1 MSVRK
6 FTVSDVA
13 MVIAKRRWLLLIPF
27 AIGLAAVPILDKL
40 APERYRSEAL
50 LLVIPQQ
57 VPKDYVTPTMTL
69 SIEERLPAIT
79 DQILSRSRL
88 EQIIQQFDLYP
99 AERAGMVMEDVV
111 AKMREDI
118 TTSAAATSAGKI
130 REVNSFRV
138 GYTSDSPQGAR
149 KVTERLASLY
159 IEQNLKDREAQADS
173 TSQFL
178 TTQLEQAK
186 QRLIEQERKLE
197 EYKRTHAGQLP
208 SQLQGNLQ
216 SIQTASLQ
224 LQSVNESINRAQER
238 RLLIERQI
246 ADTQMVPVPVTTP
259 PGGPETPAPPTPAQQ
274 LEAARARLTLML
286 QRYTPSHPEVVSLQR
301 TIADLAAKVE
311 SETPVG
317 AVAEQKKPTTPAE
330 ATQQKRLLDLQ
341 AELDV
346 IDLQL
351 TANRAEAARLNELIA
366 AYQAKIDVVPTRE
379 SELVE
384 LTRDYATMQAAYT
397 NLLTKRE
404 EAALAS
410 NLERRQIGEQ
420 FKLLDSASTPEK
432 PDNEMQRLGIL
443 SAGAVVG
450 LIIGL
455 LIAGMLEYMDSSFR
469 TEAEALQALS
479 IPVLALIPAM
489 SSAAEARAARRR
501 GWLIDAGGAAVVLAA
516 VVVVAIWR
524 LKS

>member
-1 MSVRK
+1 
-6 FTVSDVA
+6 
-13 MVIAKRRWLLLIPF
+13 
-27 AIGLAAVPILDKL
+27 
-40 APERYRSEAL
+40 
-50 LLVIPQQ
+50 
-57 VPKDYVTPTMTL
+57 
-69 SIEERLPAIT
+69 
-79 DQILSRSRL
+79 
-88 EQIIQQFDLYP
+88 
-99 AERAGMVMEDVV
+99 MEDVV

-118 TTSAAATSAGKI
+118 TTSAGTASTGKVK
-130 REVNSFRV
+130 EVNSFRV
-138 GYTSDSPQGAR
+138 GYASDNAERAR

-159 IEQNLKDREAQADS
+159 IEQNLKDRENQADS

-216 SIQTASLQ
+216 SIQNASLQ

-246 ADTQMVPVPVTTP
+246 ADTQMVPVPATTP
-259 PGGPETPAPPTPAQQ
+259 AGGPDTPVPATPAQQ
-274 LEAARARLTLML
+274 LELARTRLNLML
-286 QRYTPSHPEVVSLQR
+286 QRYTPNHPEVVSLQR

-317 AVAEQKKPTTPAE
+317 AVAEQKKPATPAE

-341 AELDV
+341 AEMDV

-351 TANRAEAARLNELIA
+351 KANRAEAARLNELINS
-366 AYQAKIDVVPTRE
+366 YQAKIDVVPTRE

-384 LTRDYATMQAAYT
+384 LTRDYSTMQAAYT
-397 NLLTKRE
+397 SLLVKRE
-404 EAALAS
+404 DAALAT

-420 FKLLDSASTPEK
+420 FKLLDSASMPQR
-432 PDNEMQRLGIL
+432 PYNQMQRLGIL
-443 SAGAVVG
+443 SAGALAG

-455 LIAGMLEYMDSSFR
+455 LIAGLLELRDSSFR

-489 SSAAEARAARRR
+489 SSPAEARAVRRR

-516 VVVVAIWR
+516 IVVVVIWR
-524 LKS
+524 LQS